1 MKSLDKWLQE
11 KLFLKS
17 KQIVP
22 AGDKK
27 NNLQKPAEK
36 QRIPHF
42 QPRQNHAPEGNKPRF
57 FANEKDFLRIIPLGG
72 LDQVGRNMTVFES
85 QNDIVI
91 IDCGLQFPEEGM
103 LGIDYVIPDV
113 SYLETRKNKIR
124 GIVITHG
131 HLDHIGALRH
141 VLPKIGNPPV
151 FASRLTIG
159 LIQKQLEEFSMLGGT
174 RLHAVEHT
182 EHIRLGSFVA
192 SFARITHNVPGAM
205 AVILKSSVGT
215 IVHTGDFKFDF
226 TAPFP
231 NDVPD
236 FEKLLQTGKEG
247 VLFLLSD
254 STNANQEGY
263 ARPEIEVG
271 ENLDMIIRQAK
282 GRVIIGSFASN
293 LARVQQMVNSA
304 IRYERKVFLS
314 GRSMVN
320 NMAIAKK
327 LGYVKFPEKSVSK
340 ISKAVNDLPDNKI
353 LIITTGSQGEEFAA
367 LSRMAND
374 QHAQIQIR
382 KGDTIVLSSTPIPGT
397 GNERSI
403 YNNINKFIK
412 KEATVITN
420 EDLDVHTS
428 GHGKKE
434 DLKLMLELT
443 NPKYFIP
450 VHGEL
455 FMRLG
460 HKEIAREQGIAEDHI
475 FLLQNG
481 SILETKK
488 QSFPIVHPKPLEI
501 RNVYVDGL
509 GGTESEGAKVLEERK
524 NMSQDGVV
532 IILYKVS
539 SKDRRLVGAPK
550 LISKGFIYMEELE
563 KMSDSVIREA
573 RQIYMDTAGMHK
585 NAKQK
590 DIRWEIR
597 EKLGTFIYKKIGR
610 EPMIIPIVVEI

>member
-1 MKSLDKWLQE
+1 MKSLDTWIQE

-17 KQIVP
+17 KKIVP

-27 NNLQKPAEK
+27 NNLHKFSEK
-36 QRIPHF
+36 QRSHISS
-42 QPRQNHAPEGNKPRF
+42 RKKHAPEENTTRF
-57 FANEKDFLRIIPLGG
+57 FTHEKDFLRIIPLGG
-72 LDQVGRNMTVFES
+72 LDQVGRNMTVFEN

-91 IDCGLQFPEEGM
+91 IDCGLQFPEEDM

-113 SYLETRKNKIR
+113 SYLERRKHKIR

-159 LIQKQLEEFSMLGGT
+159 LIQKQLEEYSMLRGT
-174 RLHAVEHT
+174 RLHAVDHT
-182 EHIRLGSFVA
+182 EHIRLGEFVT

-205 AVILKSSVGT
+205 AVILKSPVGT

-236 FEKLLQTGKEG
+236 FEKLLTVGKEG

-254 STNANQEGY
+254 STNATQEGY
-263 ARPEIEVG
+263 ARPETEVG

-293 LARVQQMVNSA
+293 LARLQQMINSA
-304 IRYERKVFLS
+304 LRYERKVFLS

-320 NMAIAKK
+320 NIAIAKK

-340 ISKAVNDLPDNKI
+340 ISKAVNDLPDHKV

-374 QHAQIQIR
+374 QHAQIQIK

-412 KEATVITN
+412 KGATVITN

-428 GHGKKE
+428 GHGKQE
-434 DLKLMLELT
+434 DLKLMLELI

-455 FMRLG
+455 FMRLA
-460 HKEIAREQGIAEDHI
+460 HKEIALRQGIKEEHI

-481 SILETKK
+481 DILEMKS
-488 QSFPIVHPKPLEI
+488 QGFPIVLSKSITI

-509 GGTESEGAKVLEERK
+509 GGTESEGEKVLEERK
-524 NMSQDGVV
+524 RMSQDGLV
-532 IILYKVS
+532 ILVYKVS
-539 SKDRRLVGAPK
+539 SKDRRLIGTPK
-550 LISKGFIYMEELE
+550 LISKGFIYLEELE
-563 KMSDSVIREA
+563 KMSNSVIKEA
-573 RQIYMDTAGMHK
+573 RKIYMDIVRNYN

-590 DIRWEIR
+590 DIRRDIR
-597 EKLGTFIYKKIGR
+597 ERLEIFIYKKIGR
-610 EPMIIPIVVEI
+610 EPLIIPIVVEI